1 MAKIIVDN
9 LVFCEDCTIAAVNGD
24 YSGIEDE
31 QQYADTT
38 TGLERLGKIGA
49 VCHAGREPD
58 EFSSRPC
65 DCCGNRLV
73 GSRDYFIII
82 K

>member
-1 MAKIIVDN
+1 MADILVAN
-9 LVFCEDCTIAAVNGD
+9 LAFCADCTIAAVNGEF
-24 YSGIEDE
+24 SSIEGD

-49 VCHAGREPD
+49 VYYAGQEPD
-58 EFSSRPC
+58 EFSLRPC
-65 DCCGNRLV
+65 DCCGSRLA
-73 GSRDYFIII
+73 GSREYFIIL

>member
-1 MAKIIVDN
+1 MADIIVDN
-9 LVFCEDCTIAAVNGD
+9 LVFCTDCTIAAVND
-24 YSGIEDE
+24 DFSGIEDD
-31 QQYADTT
+31 QQYADIM

-49 VCHAGREPD
+49 VYHAGQEPD

-65 DCCGNRLV
+65 DCCGSRLA
-73 GSRDYFIII
+73 GSREYFIIL